1 MQWRRENQVA
11 VLALGGGGVPV
22 EAVLPDLRG
31 LSPVDAKGE
40 LARISVIAWVPRY
53 HGPRRRR
60 PGVVTLQMPGPG
72 DDYST
77 HGDMIVLLVVGGP
90 DPSRQ

>member
-1 MQWRRENQVA
+1 M
-11 VLALGGGGVPV
+11 
-22 EAVLPDLRG
+22 EAVLPDLDR
-31 LSPVDAKGE
+31 LSPADAKGE
-40 LARISVIAWVPRY
+40 LAKISVNAWVHWYR
-53 HGPRRRR
+53 GPRRRH

-90 DPSRQ
+90 DPIGTE